1 MMKQTINLCLALHN
15 HQPVGN
21 FDHVIQQ
28 AYEDSYLPFLDVFER
43 YSNLRISLHT
53 SGPLIEWF
61 DNHHPEYLDRLAG
74 LVTAGRIEIVGGAFY
89 EPILTMIPSRDR
101 IGQITDYSKW
111 LESRLGADIR
121 GMWIPER
128 VWEQQLT
135 SDLHAANI
143 QYTLLDDR
151 HFKNA
156 GLRDDQLHGYY
167 VTEDDG
173 NLVSVFPGS
182 ERLRYLIPFAN
193 PHETIDF
200 LRQSAERYPGSIMVF
215 GDDGEKFGTWP
226 DTKRHVYDE
235 GWLSQFF
242 DLLSANQEWLHTVTL
257 SEAMQSVPPT
267 GKVYLPEGSY
277 REMTEWALPVA
288 RQNEFDHLS
297 HEMES
302 DERWQTLSQYLRG
315 GYWRNFKVKYP
326 ETDEMYS
333 RMMMVSRR
341 LEEAR
346 QSGISEEVLEGPR
359 RELYRGQC
367 NCSYWHG
374 AFGGVYLP
382 HLRNAVFN
390 HLIAA
395 DNLLDQI
402 LGKPACWVEGSAD
415 DFNFDAR
422 PEIQLRNDKL
432 MCLLSPS
439 FGGHMYELDVR
450 SICHNLQASLTRRE
464 EAYHRKVLAGANS
477 QEGEVASIHDRVIF
491 KQENLDQRVQYD
503 SYPRNSL
510 VDHFYHPDTSLESVA
525 RGEANEIGDFVQ
537 GSFESRLRRN
547 PDRIQA
553 QLTREGK
560 IGNHTVRIT
569 KGVTLQSGVSTLE
582 IAYLLEG
589 LPQDDPTLFGV
600 EFNFAGMPSGA
611 DDRYFFSGD
620 ERFGQLGQQLS
631 LTNLQSFGLSDEWL
645 GLSVRLNLN
654 QPTNFWTHPVETV
667 SQSEGG
673 FELVHQ
679 SVMVMPHWHVR
690 GDQDGRWSVT
700 LHLDIDT
707 TFAESRMHADAAAL
721 S

>member
-537 GSFESRLRRN
+537 GSF
-547 PDRIQA
+547 
-553 QLTREGK
+553 
-560 IGNHTVRIT
+560 
-569 KGVTLQSGVSTLE
+569 
-582 IAYLLEG
+582 
-589 LPQDDPTLFGV
+589 
-600 EFNFAGMPSGA
+600 
-611 DDRYFFSGD
+611 
-620 ERFGQLGQQLS
+620 
-631 LTNLQSFGLSDEWL
+631 
-645 GLSVRLNLN
+645 
-654 QPTNFWTHPVETV
+654 
-667 SQSEGG
+667 
-673 FELVHQ
+673 
-679 SVMVMPHWHVR
+679 
-690 GDQDGRWSVT
+690 
-700 LHLDIDT
+700 
-707 TFAESRMHADAAAL
+707 
-721 S
+721 